1 MLGAPDG
8 RAGSPEGFV
17 GGVQPQNRCKCLVK
31 CWNLENII
39 AVMSEN
45 ARHHD
50 VLNPTGLR
58 IRPLAPR
65 PQRLAF
71 ISNDTI
77 LQLACWLAPAQ
88 THWEWQ
94 GANNKV
100 GQCCMSCSLV
110 NINHLVFSVP
120 AYMPSSEKRNCLVE
134 SKMEGDNGHGCVS
147 LFPSMSENQ
156 SCKQQ
161 SNKAFNCPQP
171 LFNEQLFETKW
182 PVCTALSLMTQLA
195 FHARR
200 DSENIYSNNNRNIWW
215 DENQTV
221 GGMRLKGD
229 SNLVRLLH
237 FLQYVESIFFYHS
250 IVFIISL
257 PVPSESI
264 CGQSL
269 GKENASIWFLRLYN
283 L

>member
-50 VLNPTGLR
+50 VLNPAVLR

-120 AYMPSSEKRNCLVE
+120 AYMPSSAKRNCLVE

-200 DSENIYSNNNRNIWW
+200 DSELWRQQEYLMRWKSNCRW
-215 DENQTV
+215 DEVKRGFQPCEVTSFPTV
-221 GGMRLKGD
+221 CW
-229 SNLVRLLH
+229 V
-237 FLQYVESIFFYHS
+237 YFFYHS

>member
-8 RAGSPEGFV
+8 RSEPPEGLV
-17 GGVQPQNRCKCLVK
+17 GGVQPQNHCKWLVK
-31 CWNLENII
+31 CRNMENII

-45 ARHHD
+45 ARRHD
-50 VLNPTGLR
+50 ALDPAGLR
-58 IRPLAPR
+58 IRPLAPQ
-65 PQRLAF
+65 PQSLAF

-94 GANNKV
+94 GANDKV

-120 AYMPSSEKRNCLVE
+120 AYVPSSAKRNCLVE
-134 SKMEGDNGHGCVS
+134 SKTEGDSGHRCVS

-182 PVCTALSLMTQLA
+182 PVCNALSVMTQLA

-215 DENQTV
+215 DEKLTV

-237 FLQYVESIFFYHS
+237 FIEYVEYIFFITALFSKPH
-250 IVFIISL
+250 FL
-257 PVPSESI
+257 FPVN
-264 CGQSL
+264 QY
-269 GKENASIWFLRLYN
+269 AVN